1 MAFEELKQR
10 QSAVYDSL
18 EEERRD
24 ELHRAYVDHYEGHRR
39 NGRIEAPREYLI
51 ILGTRR

>member
-1 MAFEELKQR
+1 VYVEHMEQYR
-10 QSAVYDSL
+10 Q
-18 EEERRD
+18 
-24 ELHRAYVDHYEGHRR
+24 

>member
-1 MAFEELKQR
+1 LKTLH
-10 QSAVYDSL
+10 DSL
-18 EEERRD
+18 DEARRK
-24 ELHRAYVDHYEGHRR
+24 ELHNAYVDHMEEHRQ